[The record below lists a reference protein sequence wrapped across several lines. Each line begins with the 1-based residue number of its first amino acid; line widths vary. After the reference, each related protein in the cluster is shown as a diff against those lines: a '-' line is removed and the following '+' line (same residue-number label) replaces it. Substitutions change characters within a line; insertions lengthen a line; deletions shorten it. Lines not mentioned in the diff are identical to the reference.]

1 MPWPGALPESLK
13 VYVRKENIRGLK
25 VAQTRGLGGML
36 PYKMFKFRSLKWT
49 FLAKKNTKQSAVFS
63 CLFYLSL
70 ISCAISG

>member
-36 PYKMFKFRSLKWT
+36 PYKMFKFRVSEMDIT
-49 FLAKKNTKQSAVFS
+49 F
-63 CLFYLSL
+63 
-70 ISCAISG
+70 

>member
-36 PYKMFKFRSLKWT
+36 PYKMFKFRVSEMDI
-49 FLAKKNTKQSAVFS
+49 FSKKNMKQSAVFS